1 VSTEK
6 PAELSHFKIPRMEE
20 TLQQRLPTPFPLV
33 CGPGQTPLDLLY
45 DGHQVGEGDMMP
57 GGALMSC
64 RPNKGLCEMNLY
76 PFQRLR
82 LLLTVLMV
90 LGTSTLLP
98 PPVDAVPMVND
109 PKGFEGIPW
118 GAAFSETA
126 DFLLVE
132 NSPHIKGYE
141 LKQGPPPLG
150 TAKVDSMR
158 FLTLNGEFARVVIRY
173 HGKATHDQIVVYF
186 QSRYGPLDRTPG
198 QISKGPV
205 QQLNWQGDESEIMLT
220 YESLPDRGIIFF
232 EHRPSALKFSEG
244 LMAPE
249 PDHGGATY

>member
-1 VSTEK
+1 MNFN
-6 PAELSHFKIPRMEE
+6 PIQRIPLFRTFLIM
-20 TLQQRLPTPFPLV
+20 LGYL
-33 CGPGQTPLDLLY
+33 CLL
-45 DGHQVGEGDMMP
+45 
-57 GGALMSC
+57 A
-64 RPNKGLCEMNLY
+64 
-76 PFQRLR
+76 
-82 LLLTVLMV
+82 
-90 LGTSTLLP
+90 

-150 TAKVDSMR
+150 SAKVDSMR

-173 HGKATHDQIVVYF
+173 HGKATHDQIVAYF
-186 QSRYGPLDRTPG
+186 QSRYGPLDQTPG
-198 QISKGPV
+198 QISKGLV
-205 QQLNWQGDESEIMLT
+205 QQLNWQGDLSGIGLT
-220 YESLPDRGIIFF
+220 YENMTDRGIIFF

-249 PDHGGATY
+249 ADHGGATY

>member
-1 VSTEK
+1 
-6 PAELSHFKIPRMEE
+6 M
-20 TLQQRLPTPFPLV
+20 
-33 CGPGQTPLDLLY
+33 LD
-45 DGHQVGEGDMMP
+45 GTSI
-57 GGALMSC
+57 SC
-64 RPNKGLCEMNLY
+64 RLNRWLCEMNLY
-76 PFQRLR
+76 PLQRLR
-82 LLLTVLMV
+82 LLLTVLIV
-90 LGTSTLLP
+90 LGYSSLLA

-141 LKQGPPPLG
+141 LKQGPPALG

-158 FLTLNGEFARVVIRY
+158 FLTLNGQFARVVIRY
-173 HGKATHDQIVVYF
+173 HGETTHDQIVAYF

-198 QISKGPV
+198 QISQGPV
-205 QQLNWQGDESEIMLT
+205 QQLNWQGDESEIILT
-220 YESLPDRGIIFF
+220 YESRNDRGIIFF

-249 PDHGGATY
+249 SDLGGTTY

>member
-1 VSTEK
+1 MNFN
-6 PAELSHFKIPRMEE
+6 PIQRIPLFRTFLIM
-20 TLQQRLPTPFPLV
+20 LGYL
-33 CGPGQTPLDLLY
+33 CLL
-45 DGHQVGEGDMMP
+45 
-57 GGALMSC
+57 A
-64 RPNKGLCEMNLY
+64 
-76 PFQRLR
+76 
-82 LLLTVLMV
+82 
-90 LGTSTLLP
+90 

-150 TAKVDSMR
+150 SAKVDSMR

-173 HGKATHDQIVVYF
+173 HGKATHDQIVAYF
-186 QSRYGPLDRTPG
+186 QSQYGPLDRTPG
-198 QISKGPV
+198 QISKGLV
-205 QQLNWQGDESEIMLT
+205 QQLNWQGDESEISMT
-220 YESLPDRGIIFF
+220 YESLNDRGIIFF
-232 EHRPSALKFSEG
+232 EYRPSALKFSEG